1 MNKQNIPK
9 KILHWYDNNKRPLP
23 WRRNNTKKQHEYFT
37 LVSEFMLQQTQV
49 KTVIPFFNRF
59 IKKFPNLKSL
69 AIADENRVLKYW
81 EGLGYYSRAKNL
93 KKTATILIKENRG
106 NLPKDL
112 EKLKALPGIG
122 EYTSRSI
129 LSIAHNKPYI
139 PLDGNVERILKRVFL
154 LKNKTQ
160 ITKQNLIEKK
170 TFFSN
175 SNRSSDYAQAI
186 MEIGA
191 LICRPSLPICTSC
204 PLTAYCK
211 AYKKKDFTIIT
222 SNKVN
227 KTKYF
232 EAQVYKHKNKYL
244 LIKNKKFN
252 FLKNLVIFPMDE
264 INKEKYHLS
273 VDKKINIKLSNMNMK
288 IIINENNN
296 RKRIENSF
304 LLDKSN
310 FSKFILPS
318 FTKKI
323 FNSLSH
329 LK

>member
-23 WRRNNTKKQHEYFT
+23 WRRNNKKKQHEYFT
-37 LVSEFMLQQTQV
+37 LVSEFMLQQSQV
-49 KTVIPFFNRF
+49 KTVIP
-59 IKKFPNLKSL
+59 
-69 AIADENRVLKYW
+69 W

-93 KKTATILIKENRG
+93 KKTATILIKDHCG

-154 LKNKTQ
+154 LKNKAQ
-160 ITKQNLIEKK
+160 ISKKNLIEKK

-191 LICRPSLPICTSC
+191 LICRQSLPICTSC

-211 AYKKKDFTIIT
+211 AYKKKDFAIIT
-222 SNKVN
+222 NNKL
-227 KTKYF
+227 K
-232 EAQVYKHKNKYL
+232 KN
-244 LIKNKKFN
+244 
-252 FLKNLVIFPMDE
+252 
-264 INKEKYHLS
+264 
-273 VDKKINIKLSNMNMK
+273 
-288 IIINENNN
+288 
-296 RKRIENSF
+296 
-304 LLDKSN
+304 
-310 FSKFILPS
+310 
-318 FTKKI
+318 
-323 FNSLSH
+323 
-329 LK
+329 